1 MLRNGAQN
9 DFISRRIN
17 MPTTK
22 SHDEMLRDVSPRIR
36 AQAFFSAR
44 VANARVLDR
53 LREVS
58 DAYSRGEIGL
68 GEARN
73 TLKEFL
79 SREGYNPHQAGL
91 RNLAST
97 SRLNLIL
104 RQNAEMARAAGEWA
118 QMNDPD
124 ARKVFPYVRY
134 HSQKD
139 KRTRSTHAAL
149 DGKIFRKDDPFLKTH
164 WPPWEFNCR
173 CYLEEITEK
182 AASKT
187 PGMIQKP
194 TPTDQVTVDSSSGFS
209 FDPSHVFETQDLT
222 TVQPMSRA
230 AIVRQAEEAVKDQT
244 LGNVGLIVAPPV
256 ETDKPAPLPR
266 AGDVRKGFDA
276 MKNAARD
283 AVSAVGLDPDNLPD
297 YETVNRVFNN
307 AGIQGKNIPGNV
319 LEKFP
324 ETPVEVATLNPRA
337 AEAAGIPE
345 APVVLGR
352 GNAHHGIEHL
362 WRNHKELFT
371 DPAAAIRILRET
383 LGNQNCRVVVSLKR
397 AIEKKHGKSIPI
409 CLKRIVLHNPQT
421 QAYCVMVWDGQELK
435 LVSWN
440 NAGDDYGDTE
450 WALK

>member
-9 DFISRRIN
+9 DFISRRVN

-73 TLKEFL
+73 TLKAFL

-134 HSQKD
+134 HAQSD
-139 KRTRSTHAAL
+139 NRTRSTHAAL

-194 TPTDQVTVDSSSGFS
+194 TPQDQVTVDSSSGFS

-324 ETPVEVATLNPRA
+324 ETPVEVATLN
-337 AEAAGIPE
+337 
-345 APVVLGR
+345 
-352 GNAHHGIEHL
+352 EHL

-440 NAGDDYGDTE
+440 NAGDDYGDPLSEHHNITFF
-450 WALK
+450 